1 MKKVWLVWGVG
12 VFAYVIAVLHRTSFG
27 VSGLSAADRFS
38 ISPSVLSSFVV
49 LQIVVY
55 AGMQIPAGVLLDRY
69 GSRIMIAVGAFIMM
83 SAQLALAFTESL
95 PVAIGARIAVG
106 AGDALTFISVL
117 RLVPQWFPPRQV
129 PLVSQFTGILGQ
141 LGQVMSALPFM
152 LLLSGPGLD
161 FCLRQRCRCR
171 TVGVCAGVECHP
183 RRASRCRRGRRAGR
197 RQGDRAT
204 DQDGVDAAPAP
215 DSGSSAT
222 WGTQFSITTF
232 ALLWGVPYLK
242 SAQGLDS
249 TTVGSLLT
257 LSVISAIVAGPI
269 LGILTGRYP
278 MRRSWLVLTIMV
290 ASALMWTIVLSRS
303 EPSPLWLLTIL
314 VVVISVGGPGSVI
327 GFDYARTSKP
337 EFGDGHRARHGQH
350 RGIPRF
356 PHRDS
361 SDGRHPRDT
370 WAGTRSTDSVS
381 PGWCNIRSGFSV
393 SSVCSSPE
401 AKPGAPSRQKAY
413 TYGRFAKSFV
423 ATNNSI
429 ASGNSSPAG
438 EVPKRPSHQA

>member
-152 LLLSGPGLD
+152 LLLSGPG
-161 FCLRQRCRCR
+161 
-171 TVGVCAGVECHP
+171 
-183 RRASRCRRGRRAGR
+183 
-197 RQGDRAT
+197 
-204 DQDGVDAAPAP
+204 
-215 DSGSSAT
+215 
-222 WGTQFSITTF
+222 WTF
-232 ALLWGVPYLK
+232 AYGSAAAVGLLAFAL
-242 SAQGLDS
+242 A
-249 TTVGSLLT
+249 
-257 LSVISAIVAGPI
+257 LSVIRDAPPGADVVAVPAGAKEI
-269 LGILTGRYP
+269 GRQIKTVW
-278 MRRSWLVLTIMV
+278 MR
-290 ASALMWTIVLSRS
+290 
-303 EPSPLWLLTIL
+303 P
-314 VVVISVGGPGSVI
+314 
-327 GFDYARTSKP
+327 
-337 EFGDGHRARHGQH
+337 
-350 RGIPRF
+350 
-356 PHRDS
+356 
-361 SDGRHPRDT
+361 
-370 WAGTRSTDSVS
+370 GTRL
-381 PGWCNIRSGFSV
+381 GFFS
-393 SSVCSSPE
+393 
-401 AKPGAPSRQKAY
+401 
-413 TYGRFAKSFV
+413 
-423 ATNNSI
+423 
-429 ASGNSSPAG
+429 
-438 EVPKRPSHQA
+438 

>member
-152 LLLSGPGLD
+152 LLLSGPGWTFAYGSAAAVGLLAFALALSVIRD
-161 FCLRQRCRCR
+161 APPGADVVAVPAGAQEIGRQIK
-171 TVGVCAGVECHP
+171 TVWMRPGTRLGFFSHM
-183 RRASRCRRGRRAGR
+183 
-197 RQGDRAT
+197 
-204 DQDGVDAAPAP
+204 
-215 DSGSSAT
+215 
-222 WGTQFSITTF
+222 GTQFSITTF

-327 GFDYARTSKP
+327 GFDYARTSNP
-337 EFGDGHRARHGQH
+337 SSAMGTAQGMVNIGGFLASLIVIQVMGVILGHMGGYTFDGFRVAWMVQYPVWVLGIVGVLVTRGKARRALAAEGVHVR
-350 RGIPRF
+350 P
-356 PHRDS
+356 
-361 SDGRHPRDT
+361 
-370 WAGTRSTDSVS
+370 
-381 PGWCNIRSGFSV
+381 IR
-393 SSVCSSPE
+393 
-401 AKPGAPSRQKAY
+401 
-413 TYGRFAKSFV
+413 
-423 ATNNSI
+423 
-429 ASGNSSPAG
+429 
-438 EVPKRPSHQA
+438 EVIRRNK

>member
-152 LLLSGPGLD
+152 LLLSGPGWTFAYGSAAAVGLLAFALALSVIRD
-161 FCLRQRCRCR
+161 APPGADVVAVPAGAKEIGRQIK
-171 TVGVCAGVECHP
+171 TVWMRPGTRLGFFSHM
-183 RRASRCRRGRRAGR
+183 
-197 RQGDRAT
+197 
-204 DQDGVDAAPAP
+204 
-215 DSGSSAT
+215 
-222 WGTQFSITTF
+222 GTQFSITTF

-290 ASALMWTIVLSRS
+290 ASALVWTIVLSRS

-327 GFDYARTSKP
+327 GFDYARTSNP
-337 EFGDGHRARHGQH
+337 SSAMGTAQGMVNIGGFLASLIVIQVMGVILGHMGGYTFDGFRVAWMVQYPVWILGIVGVLVTRGKARRALAAEGVHVR
-350 RGIPRF
+350 P
-356 PHRDS
+356 
-361 SDGRHPRDT
+361 
-370 WAGTRSTDSVS
+370 
-381 PGWCNIRSGFSV
+381 IR
-393 SSVCSSPE
+393 
-401 AKPGAPSRQKAY
+401 
-413 TYGRFAKSFV
+413 
-423 ATNNSI
+423 
-429 ASGNSSPAG
+429 
-438 EVPKRPSHQA
+438 EVIRRNK

>member
-1 MKKVWLVWGVG
+1 M
-12 VFAYVIAVLHRTSFG
+12 
-27 VSGLSAADRFS
+27 
-38 ISPSVLSSFVV
+38 

-152 LLLSGPGLD
+152 LLLSGPGWTFAYGSAAAVGLLAFALALSVIRD
-161 FCLRQRCRCR
+161 APPGADVVAVPAGAKEIGRQIK
-171 TVGVCAGVECHP
+171 TVWMRPGTRLGFFSHM
-183 RRASRCRRGRRAGR
+183 
-197 RQGDRAT
+197 
-204 DQDGVDAAPAP
+204 
-215 DSGSSAT
+215 
-222 WGTQFSITTF
+222 GTQFSITTF

-327 GFDYARTSKP
+327 GFDYARTSNP
-337 EFGDGHRARHGQH
+337 SSAMGTAQGMVNIGGFLASLIVIQVMGVILGHMGGYTFDGFRVAWMVQYPVWILGIVGVLVTRGKARRALAAEGVHVR
-350 RGIPRF
+350 P
-356 PHRDS
+356 
-361 SDGRHPRDT
+361 
-370 WAGTRSTDSVS
+370 
-381 PGWCNIRSGFSV
+381 IR
-393 SSVCSSPE
+393 
-401 AKPGAPSRQKAY
+401 
-413 TYGRFAKSFV
+413 
-423 ATNNSI
+423 
-429 ASGNSSPAG
+429 
-438 EVPKRPSHQA
+438 EVIRRNK

>member
-152 LLLSGPGLD
+152 LLLSGPGWTFAYGSAAAVGLLAFALALSVIRD
-161 FCLRQRCRCR
+161 APPGADVVAVPAGAKEIGRQIK
-171 TVGVCAGVECHP
+171 TVWMRPG
-183 RRASRCRRGRRAGR
+183 
-197 RQGDRAT
+197 T
-204 DQDGVDAAPAP
+204 
-215 DSGSSAT
+215 DSGSSAH
-222 WGTQFSITTF
+222 GDSVLDHDVRAAVGCAVPEIGSRPRLHDGRLAADAVSHLGNRGRPDPRYSHRSLSHASI
-232 ALLWGVPYLK
+232 V
-242 SAQGLDS
+242 
-249 TTVGSLLT
+249 VGSHHHGGERAHVDDRAFT
-257 LSVISAIVAGPI
+257 KRTV
-269 LGILTGRYP
+269 
-278 MRRSWLVLTIMV
+278 
-290 ASALMWTIVLSRS
+290 SAL
-303 EPSPLWLLTIL
+303 
-314 VVVISVGGPGSVI
+314 VVDDPGGRHLGGWA
-327 GFDYARTSKP
+327 GFGDRLRLRAHIQS
-337 EFGDGHRARHGQH
+337 EFGDGHRPGHGQH

-361 SDGRHPRDT
+361 SDGRHPRAHGGYTFDGFRVA
-370 WAGTRSTDSVS
+370 WMVQYPVWILGIVGVLVTRGKARRALAAEGVHVR
-381 PGWCNIRSGFSV
+381 PIR
-393 SSVCSSPE
+393 
-401 AKPGAPSRQKAY
+401 
-413 TYGRFAKSFV
+413 
-423 ATNNSI
+423 
-429 ASGNSSPAG
+429 
-438 EVPKRPSHQA
+438 EVIRRNK

>member
-152 LLLSGPGLD
+152 LLLSGRGWTFAYGSAAAVGLLAFALALSVIRDAPPGAD
-161 FCLRQRCRCR
+161 VVAVPAGAKEIGRQIK
-171 TVGVCAGVECHP
+171 TVWMRPGTRLGFFSHM
-183 RRASRCRRGRRAGR
+183 
-197 RQGDRAT
+197 
-204 DQDGVDAAPAP
+204 
-215 DSGSSAT
+215 
-222 WGTQFSITTF
+222 GTQFSITTF

-327 GFDYARTSKP
+327 GFDYARTSNP
-337 EFGDGHRARHGQH
+337 SSAMGTAQGMVNIGGFLASLIVIQVMGVILGHMGGYTFDGFRVAWMVQYPVWILGIVGVLVTRGKARRALAAEGVHVR
-350 RGIPRF
+350 P
-356 PHRDS
+356 
-361 SDGRHPRDT
+361 
-370 WAGTRSTDSVS
+370 
-381 PGWCNIRSGFSV
+381 IR
-393 SSVCSSPE
+393 
-401 AKPGAPSRQKAY
+401 
-413 TYGRFAKSFV
+413 
-423 ATNNSI
+423 
-429 ASGNSSPAG
+429 
-438 EVPKRPSHQA
+438 EVIRRNK

>member
-152 LLLSGPGLD
+152 LLLSGPGWTFAYGSAAAVGLLAFALALSVIRD
-161 FCLRQRCRCR
+161 APPGADVVAVPAGAKEIGRQIK
-171 TVGVCAGVECHP
+171 TVWMRPGTRLGFFSHM
-183 RRASRCRRGRRAGR
+183 
-197 RQGDRAT
+197 
-204 DQDGVDAAPAP
+204 
-215 DSGSSAT
+215 
-222 WGTQFSITTF
+222 GTQFSITTF

-327 GFDYARTSKP
+327 GFDYARTSNP
-337 EFGDGHRARHGQH
+337 SSAMGTAQGMVNIGGFLASLIVIQVMGVILGHMGGYTFDGFRVAWMVQYPVWVLGIVGVLVTRGKARRALAAEGVHVR
-350 RGIPRF
+350 P
-356 PHRDS
+356 
-361 SDGRHPRDT
+361 
-370 WAGTRSTDSVS
+370 
-381 PGWCNIRSGFSV
+381 IR
-393 SSVCSSPE
+393 
-401 AKPGAPSRQKAY
+401 
-413 TYGRFAKSFV
+413 
-423 ATNNSI
+423 
-429 ASGNSSPAG
+429 
-438 EVPKRPSHQA
+438 EVIRRNK

>member
-152 LLLSGPGLD
+152 LILSGPGWTFAYGSAAAVGLLAFALALSVIRD
-161 FCLRQRCRCR
+161 APPGAEVVAVPAGAKEIGRQIK
-171 TVGVCAGVECHP
+171 TVWMRPGTRLGFFSHM
-183 RRASRCRRGRRAGR
+183 
-197 RQGDRAT
+197 
-204 DQDGVDAAPAP
+204 
-215 DSGSSAT
+215 
-222 WGTQFSITTF
+222 GTQFSITTF

-249 TTVGSLLT
+249 ATVGSLLT

-327 GFDYARTSKP
+327 GFDYARTSNP
-337 EFGDGHRARHGQH
+337 SSAMGTAQGMVNIGGFLASLIVIQVMGVILGHMGGYTFDGFRVAWMVQYPVWVLGIVGVLVTRGKARRALAAEGVHVR
-350 RGIPRF
+350 P
-356 PHRDS
+356 
-361 SDGRHPRDT
+361 
-370 WAGTRSTDSVS
+370 
-381 PGWCNIRSGFSV
+381 IR
-393 SSVCSSPE
+393 
-401 AKPGAPSRQKAY
+401 
-413 TYGRFAKSFV
+413 
-423 ATNNSI
+423 
-429 ASGNSSPAG
+429 
-438 EVPKRPSHQA
+438 EVIRRNK

>member
-55 AGMQIPAGVLLDRY
+55 SGMQIPAGVLLDRY

-152 LLLSGPGLD
+152 LLLSGPGWTFAYGSAAAVGRLAFALALSVIRD
-161 FCLRQRCRCR
+161 APPGADVVAVPAGAKEIGRQIK
-171 TVGVCAGVECHP
+171 TVWMRPGTRLGFFSHM
-183 RRASRCRRGRRAGR
+183 
-197 RQGDRAT
+197 
-204 DQDGVDAAPAP
+204 
-215 DSGSSAT
+215 
-222 WGTQFSITTF
+222 GTQFSITTF

-249 TTVGSLLT
+249 ATVGSLLT

-327 GFDYARTSKP
+327 GFDYARTSNP
-337 EFGDGHRARHGQH
+337 SSAMGTAQGMVNIGGFLASLIVIQVMGVILGHMGGYTFDGFRVAWMVQYPVWILGIVGVLVTRGKARRALAAEGVHVR
-350 RGIPRF
+350 P
-356 PHRDS
+356 
-361 SDGRHPRDT
+361 
-370 WAGTRSTDSVS
+370 
-381 PGWCNIRSGFSV
+381 IR
-393 SSVCSSPE
+393 
-401 AKPGAPSRQKAY
+401 
-413 TYGRFAKSFV
+413 
-423 ATNNSI
+423 
-429 ASGNSSPAG
+429 
-438 EVPKRPSHQA
+438 EVIRRNK

>member
-152 LLLSGPGLD
+152 LLLSGPGWTFAYGSAAAVGLLAFALALSVIRD
-161 FCLRQRCRCR
+161 APPGADVVAVPAGAKEIGRQIK
-171 TVGVCAGVECHP
+171 TVWMRPGTRLGFFSHM
-183 RRASRCRRGRRAGR
+183 
-197 RQGDRAT
+197 
-204 DQDGVDAAPAP
+204 
-215 DSGSSAT
+215 
-222 WGTQFSITTF
+222 GTQFSITTF

-327 GFDYARTSKP
+327 GFDYARTSNP
-337 EFGDGHRARHGQH
+337 SSAMGTAQGMVNIGGFLASLIVIQVMGVILGHMGGYTFDGFRVAWMVQYPVWILGIVGVLVTRGEARRALAAEGVHVR
-350 RGIPRF
+350 P
-356 PHRDS
+356 
-361 SDGRHPRDT
+361 
-370 WAGTRSTDSVS
+370 
-381 PGWCNIRSGFSV
+381 IR
-393 SSVCSSPE
+393 
-401 AKPGAPSRQKAY
+401 
-413 TYGRFAKSFV
+413 
-423 ATNNSI
+423 
-429 ASGNSSPAG
+429 
-438 EVPKRPSHQA
+438 EVIRRNK

>member
-106 AGDALTFISVL
+106 AGVALTFISVL

-152 LLLSGPGLD
+152 LLLSGPGWTFAYGSAAAVGLLAFALALSVIRD
-161 FCLRQRCRCR
+161 APPGADVVAVPAGAKEIGRQIK
-171 TVGVCAGVECHP
+171 TVWMRPGTRLGFFSHM
-183 RRASRCRRGRRAGR
+183 
-197 RQGDRAT
+197 
-204 DQDGVDAAPAP
+204 
-215 DSGSSAT
+215 
-222 WGTQFSITTF
+222 GTQFSITTF

-249 TTVGSLLT
+249 ATVGSLLT

-327 GFDYARTSKP
+327 GFDYARTSNP
-337 EFGDGHRARHGQH
+337 SSAMGTAQGMVNIGGFLASLIVIQVMGVILGHMGGYTFDGFRVAWMVQYPVWVLGIIGVLVTRGKARRALAAEGVHVR
-350 RGIPRF
+350 P
-356 PHRDS
+356 
-361 SDGRHPRDT
+361 
-370 WAGTRSTDSVS
+370 
-381 PGWCNIRSGFSV
+381 IR
-393 SSVCSSPE
+393 
-401 AKPGAPSRQKAY
+401 
-413 TYGRFAKSFV
+413 
-423 ATNNSI
+423 
-429 ASGNSSPAG
+429 
-438 EVPKRPSHQA
+438 EVIRRNK

>member
-152 LLLSGPGLD
+152 LLLSGPGWTFAYGSAAAVGLLAFALALSVIRD
-161 FCLRQRCRCR
+161 APPGADVVAVPAGAKEIGRQIK
-171 TVGVCAGVECHP
+171 TVWMRPGTRLGFFSHM
-183 RRASRCRRGRRAGR
+183 
-197 RQGDRAT
+197 
-204 DQDGVDAAPAP
+204 
-215 DSGSSAT
+215 
-222 WGTQFSITTF
+222 GTQFSITTF

-327 GFDYARTSKP
+327 GFDYARTSNP
-337 EFGDGHRARHGQH
+337 SSAMGTAQGMVNIGGFLASLIVIQVMGVILGHVGGYTFDGFRVAWMVQYPVWILGIVGVLVTRGKARRALAAEGVHVR
-350 RGIPRF
+350 P
-356 PHRDS
+356 
-361 SDGRHPRDT
+361 
-370 WAGTRSTDSVS
+370 
-381 PGWCNIRSGFSV
+381 IR
-393 SSVCSSPE
+393 
-401 AKPGAPSRQKAY
+401 
-413 TYGRFAKSFV
+413 
-423 ATNNSI
+423 
-429 ASGNSSPAG
+429 
-438 EVPKRPSHQA
+438 EVIRRNK

>member
-95 PVAIGARIAVG
+95 PLAIGARIAVG

-152 LLLSGPGLD
+152 LLLSGPGWTFAYGSAAAVGLLAFALALSVIRD
-161 FCLRQRCRCR
+161 APPGADVVAVPAGAKEIGRQIK
-171 TVGVCAGVECHP
+171 TVWMRPGTRLGFFSHM
-183 RRASRCRRGRRAGR
+183 
-197 RQGDRAT
+197 
-204 DQDGVDAAPAP
+204 
-215 DSGSSAT
+215 
-222 WGTQFSITTF
+222 GTQFSITTF

-327 GFDYARTSKP
+327 GFDYARTSNP
-337 EFGDGHRARHGQH
+337 SSAMGTAQGMVNIGGFLASLIVIQVMGVILGHMGGYTFDGFRVAWMVQYPVWILGIVGVLVTRGKARRALAAEGVHVR
-350 RGIPRF
+350 P
-356 PHRDS
+356 
-361 SDGRHPRDT
+361 
-370 WAGTRSTDSVS
+370 
-381 PGWCNIRSGFSV
+381 IR
-393 SSVCSSPE
+393 
-401 AKPGAPSRQKAY
+401 
-413 TYGRFAKSFV
+413 
-423 ATNNSI
+423 
-429 ASGNSSPAG
+429 
-438 EVPKRPSHQA
+438 EVIRRNK

>member
-95 PVAIGARIAVG
+95 PLAIGARIAVG

-152 LLLSGPGLD
+152 LLLSGPGWTFAYGSAAAVGLLAFALALSVIRD
-161 FCLRQRCRCR
+161 APPGADVVAVPAGAKEIGRQIK
-171 TVGVCAGVECHP
+171 TVWMRPGTRLGFFSHM
-183 RRASRCRRGRRAGR
+183 
-197 RQGDRAT
+197 
-204 DQDGVDAAPAP
+204 
-215 DSGSSAT
+215 
-222 WGTQFSITTF
+222 GTQFSITTF

-327 GFDYARTSKP
+327 GFDYARTSNP
-337 EFGDGHRARHGQH
+337 SSAMGTAQGMVNIGGFLASLIVIQVMGVILGHMGGYTFDGFRVAWMVQYPVWVLGIVGVLVTRGKARRALAAEGVHVR
-350 RGIPRF
+350 P
-356 PHRDS
+356 
-361 SDGRHPRDT
+361 
-370 WAGTRSTDSVS
+370 
-381 PGWCNIRSGFSV
+381 IR
-393 SSVCSSPE
+393 
-401 AKPGAPSRQKAY
+401 
-413 TYGRFAKSFV
+413 
-423 ATNNSI
+423 
-429 ASGNSSPAG
+429 
-438 EVPKRPSHQA
+438 EVIRRNK

>member
-152 LLLSGPGLD
+152 LLLSGPGWTFAYGSAAAVGLLAFALALSVIRD
-161 FCLRQRCRCR
+161 APPGADVVAVPAGAKEIGRQIK
-171 TVGVCAGVECHP
+171 TVWMRPGTRLGFFSHM
-183 RRASRCRRGRRAGR
+183 
-197 RQGDRAT
+197 
-204 DQDGVDAAPAP
+204 
-215 DSGSSAT
+215 
-222 WGTQFSITTF
+222 GTQFSITTF

-249 TTVGSLLT
+249 RTVGSLLT

-327 GFDYARTSKP
+327 GFDYARTSNP
-337 EFGDGHRARHGQH
+337 SSAMGTAQGMVNIGGFLASLIVIQVMGVILGHMGGYTFDGFRVAWMVQYPVWILGIVGVLVTRGKARRALAAEGVHVR
-350 RGIPRF
+350 P
-356 PHRDS
+356 
-361 SDGRHPRDT
+361 
-370 WAGTRSTDSVS
+370 
-381 PGWCNIRSGFSV
+381 IR
-393 SSVCSSPE
+393 
-401 AKPGAPSRQKAY
+401 
-413 TYGRFAKSFV
+413 
-423 ATNNSI
+423 
-429 ASGNSSPAG
+429 
-438 EVPKRPSHQA
+438 EVIRRNK

>member
-152 LLLSGPGLD
+152 LLLSGPGWTFAYGSAAAVGLLAFALALSVIRD
-161 FCLRQRCRCR
+161 APPGADVVAVPAGAKEIGRQIK
-171 TVGVCAGVECHP
+171 TVWMRPGTRLGFFSHM
-183 RRASRCRRGRRAGR
+183 
-197 RQGDRAT
+197 
-204 DQDGVDAAPAP
+204 
-215 DSGSSAT
+215 
-222 WGTQFSITTF
+222 GTQFSITTF

-249 TTVGSLLT
+249 ATVGSLLT

-314 VVVISVGGPGSVI
+314 VIVISVGGPGSVI
-327 GFDYARTSKP
+327 GFDYARTSNP
-337 EFGDGHRARHGQH
+337 SSAMGTAQGMVNIGGFLASLIVIQVMGVILGHMGGYTFDGFRVAWMVQYPVWVLGIIGVLVTRGKARRALAAEGVHVR
-350 RGIPRF
+350 P
-356 PHRDS
+356 
-361 SDGRHPRDT
+361 
-370 WAGTRSTDSVS
+370 
-381 PGWCNIRSGFSV
+381 IR
-393 SSVCSSPE
+393 
-401 AKPGAPSRQKAY
+401 
-413 TYGRFAKSFV
+413 
-423 ATNNSI
+423 
-429 ASGNSSPAG
+429 
-438 EVPKRPSHQA
+438 EVIRRNK

>member
-152 LLLSGPGLD
+152 LLLSGPGWTFAYGSAAAVGLLAFALALSVIRD
-161 FCLRQRCRCR
+161 APPGADVVAVPAGAKEIGRQIK
-171 TVGVCAGVECHP
+171 TVWMRPGTRLGFFSHM
-183 RRASRCRRGRRAGR
+183 
-197 RQGDRAT
+197 
-204 DQDGVDAAPAP
+204 
-215 DSGSSAT
+215 
-222 WGTQFSITTF
+222 GTQFSITTF

-327 GFDYARTSKP
+327 GFDYARTSNP
-337 EFGDGHRARHGQH
+337 SSAMGTAQGMVNIGGFLASLIVIQVMGVILGHVGGYTFDGFRVAWMVQYPVWVLGIVGVLVTRGKARRALAAEGVHVR
-350 RGIPRF
+350 P
-356 PHRDS
+356 
-361 SDGRHPRDT
+361 
-370 WAGTRSTDSVS
+370 
-381 PGWCNIRSGFSV
+381 IR
-393 SSVCSSPE
+393 
-401 AKPGAPSRQKAY
+401 
-413 TYGRFAKSFV
+413 
-423 ATNNSI
+423 
-429 ASGNSSPAG
+429 
-438 EVPKRPSHQA
+438 EVIRRNK

>member
-152 LLLSGPGLD
+152 LLLSGPGWTFAYGSAAAVGLLAFALALSVIRD
-161 FCLRQRCRCR
+161 APPGADVVAVPAGAKEIGRQIK
-171 TVGVCAGVECHP
+171 TVWMRPGTRLGFFSHM
-183 RRASRCRRGRRAGR
+183 
-197 RQGDRAT
+197 
-204 DQDGVDAAPAP
+204 
-215 DSGSSAT
+215 
-222 WGTQFSITTF
+222 GTQFSITTF

-303 EPSPLWLLTIL
+303 EPSPIWLLTIL
-314 VVVISVGGPGSVI
+314 VVVISMGGPGSVI
-327 GFDYARTSKP
+327 GFDYARTSNP
-337 EFGDGHRARHGQH
+337 SSAMGTAQGMVNIGGFLASLIVIQVMGVILGHMGGYTFDGFRVAWMVQYPVWVLGIIGVLVTRGKARRALAAEGVHVR
-350 RGIPRF
+350 P
-356 PHRDS
+356 
-361 SDGRHPRDT
+361 
-370 WAGTRSTDSVS
+370 
-381 PGWCNIRSGFSV
+381 IR
-393 SSVCSSPE
+393 
-401 AKPGAPSRQKAY
+401 
-413 TYGRFAKSFV
+413 
-423 ATNNSI
+423 
-429 ASGNSSPAG
+429 
-438 EVPKRPSHQA
+438 EVIRRNK

>member
-152 LLLSGPGLD
+152 LLLSGPGWTFAYGSAAAVGLLAFALALSVIRD
-161 FCLRQRCRCR
+161 APPGADVVAVPAGAKEIGRQIK
-171 TVGVCAGVECHP
+171 TVWMRPGTRLGFFSHM
-183 RRASRCRRGRRAGR
+183 
-197 RQGDRAT
+197 
-204 DQDGVDAAPAP
+204 
-215 DSGSSAT
+215 
-222 WGTQFSITTF
+222 GTQFSITTF

-327 GFDYARTSKP
+327 GFDYARTSNP
-337 EFGDGHRARHGQH
+337 SSAMGTAQGMVNIGGFLASLIVIQVMGVILGHMGGYTFDGFRVAWMVQYPVWVLGIVGVLVTRGKARRALAAEGVRV
-350 RGIPRF
+350 RP
-356 PHRDS
+356 
-361 SDGRHPRDT
+361 
-370 WAGTRSTDSVS
+370 
-381 PGWCNIRSGFSV
+381 IR
-393 SSVCSSPE
+393 
-401 AKPGAPSRQKAY
+401 
-413 TYGRFAKSFV
+413 
-423 ATNNSI
+423 
-429 ASGNSSPAG
+429 
-438 EVPKRPSHQA
+438 EVIRRNK

>member
-12 VFAYVIAVLHRTSFG
+12 VFAYVVAVLHRTSFG

-152 LLLSGPGLD
+152 LLLSGPGWTFAYGSAAAVGLLAFALALSVIRD
-161 FCLRQRCRCR
+161 APPGADVVAVPAGAKEIGRQIK
-171 TVGVCAGVECHP
+171 TVWMRPGTRLGFFSHM
-183 RRASRCRRGRRAGR
+183 
-197 RQGDRAT
+197 
-204 DQDGVDAAPAP
+204 
-215 DSGSSAT
+215 
-222 WGTQFSITTF
+222 GTQFSITTF

-249 TTVGSLLT
+249 ATVGSLLT

-327 GFDYARTSKP
+327 GFDYARTSNP
-337 EFGDGHRARHGQH
+337 SSAMGTAQGMVNIGGFLASLIVIQVMGVILGHMGGYTFDGFRVAWMVQYPVWILGIVGVLVTRGKARRALAAEGVHVR
-350 RGIPRF
+350 P
-356 PHRDS
+356 
-361 SDGRHPRDT
+361 
-370 WAGTRSTDSVS
+370 
-381 PGWCNIRSGFSV
+381 IR
-393 SSVCSSPE
+393 
-401 AKPGAPSRQKAY
+401 
-413 TYGRFAKSFV
+413 
-423 ATNNSI
+423 
-429 ASGNSSPAG
+429 
-438 EVPKRPSHQA
+438 EVIRRNK

>member
-152 LLLSGPGLD
+152 LLLSGPGWTFAYGSAAAVGLLAFALALSVIRD
-161 FCLRQRCRCR
+161 APPGADVVAVPAGAKEIGRQIK
-171 TVGVCAGVECHP
+171 TVWMRPGTRLGFFSHM
-183 RRASRCRRGRRAGR
+183 
-197 RQGDRAT
+197 
-204 DQDGVDAAPAP
+204 
-215 DSGSSAT
+215 
-222 WGTQFSITTF
+222 GTQFSITTF

-290 ASALMWTIVLSRS
+290 ASALMWAIVLSRS

-327 GFDYARTSKP
+327 GFDYARTSNP
-337 EFGDGHRARHGQH
+337 SSAMGTAQGMVNIGGFLASLIVIQVMGVILGHMGGYTFDGFRVAWMVQYPVWILGIVGVLVTRGKARRALAAEGVHVR
-350 RGIPRF
+350 P
-356 PHRDS
+356 
-361 SDGRHPRDT
+361 
-370 WAGTRSTDSVS
+370 
-381 PGWCNIRSGFSV
+381 IR
-393 SSVCSSPE
+393 
-401 AKPGAPSRQKAY
+401 
-413 TYGRFAKSFV
+413 
-423 ATNNSI
+423 
-429 ASGNSSPAG
+429 
-438 EVPKRPSHQA
+438 EVIRRNK

>member
-152 LLLSGPGLD
+152 LLLSGPGWTFAYGSAAAVGLLAFALAFSVIRD
-161 FCLRQRCRCR
+161 APPGADVVAVPAGAKEIGRQIK
-171 TVGVCAGVECHP
+171 TVWMRPGTRLGFFSHM
-183 RRASRCRRGRRAGR
+183 
-197 RQGDRAT
+197 
-204 DQDGVDAAPAP
+204 
-215 DSGSSAT
+215 
-222 WGTQFSITTF
+222 GTQFSITTF

-327 GFDYARTSKP
+327 GFDYARTSNP
-337 EFGDGHRARHGQH
+337 SSAMGTAQGMVNIGGFLASLIVIQVMGVILGHMGGYTFDGFRVAWMVQYPVWILGIVGVLVTRGKARRALAAEGVHVR
-350 RGIPRF
+350 P
-356 PHRDS
+356 
-361 SDGRHPRDT
+361 
-370 WAGTRSTDSVS
+370 
-381 PGWCNIRSGFSV
+381 IR
-393 SSVCSSPE
+393 
-401 AKPGAPSRQKAY
+401 
-413 TYGRFAKSFV
+413 
-423 ATNNSI
+423 
-429 ASGNSSPAG
+429 
-438 EVPKRPSHQA
+438 EVIRRNK